1 MSVKDREVADL
12 DIGNENRRRASSSAN
27 VPTNLMQNVL

>member
-12 DIGNENRRRASSSAN
+12 DIDDEMRHQGSRAI